1 MGKDQQTFFK
11 IKNTITVIIRQ
22 TLPISRVGIM
32 KKNIVL

>member
-11 IKNTITVIIRQ
+11 IKNTITGIIRQ
-22 TLPISRVGIM
+22 MLPISGVGIM